1 MVRDVAKWRVGDQL
15 EYVGENLT
23 YGTPTSSHLRRYV
36 YRRSLEAMR
45 SEGHPYFYLGKSSL
59 DLGGPFDLLR
69 SAVSGRLEPQLLRS
83 IGVNNQYA
91 NEYKTIVVPSSA
103 VSSMLNGISG
113 PSTEQEARNL
123 LLTKLTTGR
132 PSETTLDAVGAKFIN
147 ILNPTN
153 PVADTATTVA
163 EFLSERKFFSLPS
176 KGSTV
181 EGEYLNYMFGVAPTV
196 SFAKDFREAAR
207 TQDKV
212 LSQLWRDSG
221 KWVRRQAHW
230 EPTRETS
237 KTVTQAYPVGFGQPI
252 STAVAKMGRLTT
264 VTRQYQKY
272 WFSGAFTYHLPK
284 EGRGRTLAELDALYG
299 VRPTAQST
307 AWELMPFSWLLD
319 YKVSLGDS
327 IQNLDAFAEY
337 HIVMPYAYVMCHTR
351 TEVEYTW
358 EGELRGPDGN
368 WRAEVLSNT
377 VNTESKQRRG
387 AHPFGFGV
395 SAGNLSPQQYSI
407 LAALGIT
414 LVRRK

>member
-1 MVRDVAKWRVGDQL
+1 MVRAYAKWRRSDPV
-15 EYVGENLT
+15 EYVSRQLS
-23 YGTPTSSHLRRYV
+23 YGTPVSGDGTRRV
-36 YRRSLEAMR
+36 FTRSLEAMQ

-69 SAVSGRLEPQLLRS
+69 SSVSGRLEPTWLRS
-83 IGVNNQYA
+83 LGLNNQYA
-91 NEYKTIVVPSSA
+91 NEIYTVLVPSGAVTSA
-103 VSSMLNGISG
+103 LNGIAG
-113 PSTEQEARNL
+113 PSTPEEARNL
-123 LLTKLTTGR
+123 LLTKVTNR

-163 EFLSERKFFSLPS
+163 EFMSERKLFSLPS
-176 KGSTV
+176 KNSTV
-181 EGEYLNYMFGVAPTV
+181 EGEYLNYMFGVAPTIG
-196 SFAKDFREAAR
+196 FAKDFREAAK
-207 TQDKV
+207 TQEKV
-212 LSQLWRDSG
+212 LDQLWRDSG
-221 KWVRRQAHW
+221 KWVRRNAHW

-237 KTVTQAYPVGFGQPI
+237 KTVSNAYPGTFGPSI
-252 STAVAKMGRLTT
+252 STAVARQGKLTT
-264 VTRQYQKY
+264 ITRQYQKY

-284 EGRGRTLAELDALYG
+284 EGRGRKLAELDVLYG

-351 TEVEYTW
+351 QEVEYTW

-368 WRAEVLSNT
+368 WSFETLSNT

-387 AHPFGFGV
+387 ANPFGFGL

-414 LVRRK
+414 LVRR